1 MAYNIKYILPGA
13 LILLSQPNMALT
25 SEKSNFDGFDISIG
39 SSKVN
44 LESSNSL
51 SLTASS
57 LDLSGNNF
65 NCDPSGNNLIRFGPR
80 SLNLPIS
87 PNNCGRTSTTTSGVN
102 SFDNDKQIFNI
113 GVSYTHPINV
123 DFNIGYSI
131 EFSPSTINLS
141 SGVNSFTQTDEASNL
156 LRSSLQLGYLVN
168 PELQI
173 GLKAGLAQIDSKKR
187 YESSVKEEKI
197 NGKSI
202 GITAKKKIK
211 DNVFLNFEYSQ
222 ISFDGSQ
229 INDTWSTWDAQ
240 NNFSTTYTY
249 DVDYDLDI
257 ELFAISLS
265 YKF

>member
-1 MAYNIKYILPGA
+1 
-13 LILLSQPNMALT
+13 MALT

-51 SLTASS
+51 SLTVSA
-57 LDLSGNNF
+57 LDISGNYF
-65 NCDPSGNNLIRFGPR
+65 NCDPSGNNLISFGAR
-80 SLNLPIS
+80 SLNLPT
-87 PNNCGRTSTTTSGVN
+87 PQRCGETVTTTSGVN

-187 YESSVKEEKI
+187 YESSIKEEKI

-229 INDTWSTWDAQ
+229 INDTWSTVVGQDSA
-240 NNFSTTYTY
+240 TATYTY

>member
-1 MAYNIKYILPGA
+1 MNLLYVVGIKIETNGKFFMTYNIKYILPGA

-25 SEKSNFDGFDISIG
+25 TEKSNFDGFDISIG

-44 LESSNSL
+44 LESSNNL

-57 LDLSGNNF
+57 LDISGNYIG
-65 NCDPSGNNLIRFGPR
+65 CSAP
-80 SLNLPIS
+80 
-87 PNNCGRTSTTTSGVN
+87 CGRSSSTVSGVN
-102 SFDNDKQIFNI
+102 SFDNDKQISNI

-229 INDTWSTWDAQ
+229 INDTWGTFDAQ
-240 NNFSTTYTY
+240 YNLSTSYTY